1 MRYKE
6 LSKDVAEITASHA
19 KQTTEEI
26 VGVKESHTRWCV
38 RSAGRR
44 FANTLVRLG
53 EMDLQE
59 EESI

>member
-1 MRYKE
+1 M
-6 LSKDVAEITASHA
+6 AEITASHA

>member
-1 MRYKE
+1 MA
-6 LSKDVAEITASHA
+6 DQTASHA
-19 KQTTEEI
+19 KQTTVEI
-26 VGVKESHTRWCV
+26 VGAKESHTRSCV

-53 EMDLQE
+53 EMDTQE